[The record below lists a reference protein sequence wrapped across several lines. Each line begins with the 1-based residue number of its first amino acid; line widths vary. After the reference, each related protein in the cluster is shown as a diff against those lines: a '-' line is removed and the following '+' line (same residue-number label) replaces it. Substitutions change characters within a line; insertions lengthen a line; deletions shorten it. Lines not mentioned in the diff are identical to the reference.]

1 MDMNDYQDQAARTA
15 VYPSEHALAYLAL
28 GLVGEAGEVANKIKK
43 ILRGDYDDDPVMA
56 ELVLAGVTKE
66 LGDVLWYTAMLAT
79 ELDTDLR
86 GIALGNLSKLYG
98 REIDGTL
105 KGSGDDR

>member
-1 MDMNDYQDQAARTA
+1 MELTDYQELAARTA
-15 VYPSEHALAYLAL
+15 VYPADKALAYLAL

-66 LGDVLWYTAMLAT
+66 LGDVLWYTAMLAQ

-86 GIALGNLSKLYG
+86 DIA
-98 REIDGTL
+98 
-105 KGSGDDR
+105 